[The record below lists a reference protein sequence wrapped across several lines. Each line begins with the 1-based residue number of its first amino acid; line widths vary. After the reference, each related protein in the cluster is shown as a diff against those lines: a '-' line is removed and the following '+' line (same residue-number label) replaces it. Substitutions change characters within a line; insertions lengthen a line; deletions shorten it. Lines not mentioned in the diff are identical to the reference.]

1 LLTTTSGESLGAKFI
16 SPYAFTSCSFSSGV
30 H

>member
-1 LLTTTSGESLGAKFI
+1 LTSTGGKSLGAKFI
-16 SPYAFTSCSFSSGV
+16 SPQAFTSCSFSSGV